1 MLKLGILGCGAIS
14 GFYFNG
20 AEKLFPNHMKVV
32 ACSDVFE
39 DKAKQAAEKWGCKAI
54 SYEEMLQD
62 EAIDMIVNLTV
73 PKAHYETNMAAI
85 AAGKHV
91 YTEKPFALNRE
102 DAKKMIRAAEEKGVI
117 LCSAPDSFMGNPFQ
131 TAKKLLSEGIIGD
144 IVGVNAVCPL
154 RGNEMGGKRR
164 VDFFYQKGA
173 GPIWDMGAYYLN
185 VLISLFGPIHSVTGV
200 GRITWENRVYP
211 VGEFKGEKIPVE
223 VPTHTIGVF
232 ELKNGVLCNFTNSF
246 DMYKTAAPYFEVYG
260 EKGTMVL
267 PFPNFYEGDV
277 LVAIGKGEFEKVDQ
291 FSGYVDGF
299 NRCAAIADIDNC
311 LQNGSSPIIG
321 TDMMYHVV
329 DAMCAWEES
338 IEQGKKILLSSSCKH
353 LEGMWLREAI
363 C

>member
-14 GFYFNG
+14 GYYYDL
-20 AEKLFPNHMKVV
+20 AQKLFPKHLRVT
-32 ACSDVFE
+32 ACSDMLAERAV
-39 DKAKQAAEKWGCKAI
+39 AVAEKQNCKAMTF
-54 SYEEMLQD
+54 EEMLRSD
-62 EAIDMIVNLTV
+62 DVDMIVNLTV

-102 DAKKMIRAAEEKGVI
+102 DAARMIKAADKKGVI

-131 TAKKLLSEGIIGD
+131 TAKKLLADGKIGD

-154 RGNEMGGKRR
+154 RGNELGGRRR
-164 VDFFYQKGA
+164 VDFYYQKGA

-185 VLISLFGPIHSVTGV
+185 VIISLFGPIHSVTGV

-211 VGEFKGEKIPVE
+211 VGPFKGEKIPVE
-223 VPTHTIGVF
+223 VPTHTIGIF
-232 ELKNGVLCNFTNSF
+232 ELQNGVICNFTNSF
-246 DMYKTAAPYFEVYG
+246 DMYKTAAPYFEIYG

-277 LVAIGKGEFEKVDQ
+277 LVAIEKGEFEKMEQ
-291 FSGYVDGF
+291 FPGYVEGF
-299 NRCAAIADIDNC
+299 NRGAAIADIDNC
-311 LQNGSSPIIG
+311 LANGKRPLIS

-329 DAMCAWEES
+329 DTMCAWEES
-338 IEQGKKILLSSSCKH
+338 IAQGKKIEIGSTCAQP
-353 LEGMWLREAI
+353 EGMWLREPI